1 MLYVIQFLDPCY
13 YFVSGE
19 NSLWT
24 MVNTMFHIIVA
35 EVSTVHGGRFL
46 LLYIGEKFHSFL
58 VSGSIKRFCMR
69 F

>member
-1 MLYVIQFLDPCY
+1 MIQFLDSWY
-13 YFVSGE
+13 YFVSKE

-35 EVSTVHGGRFL
+35 EVSTVHGDRFL
-46 LLYIGEKFHSFL
+46 LLYIREEFHSFL
-58 VSGSIKRFCMR
+58 ASGSIKRFYLR